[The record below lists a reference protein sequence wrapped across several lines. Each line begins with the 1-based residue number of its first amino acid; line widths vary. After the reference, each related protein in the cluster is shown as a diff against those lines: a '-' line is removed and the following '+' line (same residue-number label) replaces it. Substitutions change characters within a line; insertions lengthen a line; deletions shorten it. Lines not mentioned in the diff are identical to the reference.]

1 VRLKQ
6 PLSRLTVEADPMI
19 SQAALSE
26 LRSRNPCHRMAAQY
40 VKLRPSGSKFI
51 GPCPIHST
59 KPQARDSTSFD
70 CDADGWRCAVC
81 HDGGDVIKL
90 VALCHGLN
98 PRADFLEAVRLLGG
112 TAKLSPER
120 AAEFEHERQIRQSRR
135 DSETNEFRER
145 ERRKAFDL
153 WNAGERWHGTTVEQ
167 YLKLRG
173 LERLPEGLPLRYAP
187 MVAYFHGEHV
197 NAYGRK
203 APRPIYRGRAM
214 LAAITDASGVFRA
227 VHCTW
232 LDLDRPDG
240 KAHVLDPDTGEELPS
255 KKVRGSKN
263 GNVIR
268 LVDAGTA
275 ASRLVIGEGVETV
288 VSVWSAL
295 MQSGHDVAATSFW
308 SAIDLGNLAG
318 KAAASIPHP
327 ILKDGRGRPRRVSGP
342 KPDFAAPGII
352 IPSSVNDVILL
363 GDGDSDRFNTQCSLV
378 RASLRFALS
387 AE

>member
-1 VRLKQ
+1 M
-6 PLSRLTVEADPMI
+6 LTA
-19 SQAALSE
+19 AALSE
-26 LRSRNPCHRMAAQY
+26 LKSRNPCHQMAAQY
-40 VKLRPSGSKFI
+40 VNLRPSGSKFI

-59 KPQARDSTSFD
+59 NPRACDSTSFD

-90 VALCHGLN
+90 VALCHGLD

-120 AAEFEHERQIRQSRR
+120 AAEFEHERKIRQRRR
-135 DSETNEFRER
+135 DREANEFRER

-153 WNAGERWHGTTVEQ
+153 WNAGERWHGTAVEQ

-173 LERLPEGLPLRYAP
+173 LEPLPERLPLRYAP
-187 MVAYFHGEHV
+187 TVAYFHGEHV
-197 NAYGRK
+197 NAYGCK

-214 LAAITDASGVFRA
+214 LAAITDAGGVFRA

-232 LDLDRPDG
+232 LDLDRPNG
-240 KAHVLDPDTGEELPS
+240 KAQFLDPDTGEQLPS
-255 KKVRGSKN
+255 KKVRGLKS

-268 LVDAGTA
+268 LVDAGAT
-275 ASRLVIGEGVETV
+275 ASRLIIGEGIETV
-288 VSVWSAL
+288 LSVWSAL
-295 MQSGHDVAATSFW
+295 TQSGHDVAATSFW

-318 KAAASIPHP
+318 KAAASITHP
-327 ILKDGRGRPRRVSGP
+327 MLKGGRGRPRRVPGP
-342 KPDFAAPGII
+342 KPDFAAPGIM
-352 IPSSVNDVILL
+352 IPSSMKEVILL
-363 GDGDSDRFNTQCSLV
+363 GDGDSDRFSTECSLA
-378 RASLRFALS
+378 RASLRFAAS